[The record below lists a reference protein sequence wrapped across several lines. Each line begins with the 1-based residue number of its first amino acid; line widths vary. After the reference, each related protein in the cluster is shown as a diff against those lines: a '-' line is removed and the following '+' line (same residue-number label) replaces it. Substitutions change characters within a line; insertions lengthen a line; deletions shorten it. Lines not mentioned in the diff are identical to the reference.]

1 MALQEYC
8 LNGKIR
14 IFRAAVLTKSL
25 TMSDKIKILLAD
37 DHKSYTEG
45 LLALFSNDDLLHFVG
60 CVHDPKEIPD
70 AVAATAPDVVLMD
83 FSFGEGQPDGIEVSE
98 QLLERWPGLRIVML
112 TSYDDIPIIRQATRK
127 GLAGYLLKSRGK
139 AELKAAIQAVH
150 CGFEVVESGA
160 LKTVSEE
167 GKRRK
172 PSPADAHPLTE
183 RELEVALLI
192 AEGLSSAQ
200 IAEKLFRSINT
211 IDTHRK
217 NIFSKIDVHNVV
229 ELMHWLRERNLI

>member
-1 MALQEYC
+1 ME
-8 LNGKIR
+8 N
-14 IFRAAVLTKSL
+14 
-25 TMSDKIKILLAD
+25 KIKILLAD

-45 LLALFSNDDLLHFVG
+45 LLALFSNDEQLHFVS
-60 CVHDPKEIPD
+60 CVHSPAEIPD
-70 AVAATAPDVVLMD
+70 AVASALPDVVLMD

-98 QLLERWPGLRIVML
+98 QLLERWPELRIVML

-139 AELKAAIQAVH
+139 AELKIAIQAVYA
-150 CGFEVVESGA
+150 GFEVVESGA
-160 LKTVSEE
+160 LKNVTEE
-167 GKRRK
+167 SRRRK
-172 PSPADAHPLTE
+172 PSPADAHPLSE

-211 IDTHRK
+211 VDTHRK
-217 NIFSKIDVHNVV
+217 NIFSKLDVHNVV
-229 ELMHWLRERNLI
+229 ELMNWLRERQLI